1 MKTVALSDI
10 VKKTS
15 KDAEIARLDVKIILD
30 EFLYEVLK
38 EIGRGNKVDL
48 RGFGRFEVREPTLD
62 STRTEPYKRKP
73 TRYVDFKLAATAKK
87 RLRDAGWII
96 PRDA

>member
-15 KDAEIARLDVKIILD
+15 KEKNIPKSDVKLILD
-30 EFLYEVLK
+30 EFLYEVQKLIK
-38 EIGRGNKVDL
+38 RGDKVVI
-48 RGFGRFEVREPTLD
+48 RGLGTFEVKEPSLD
-62 STRTEPYKRKP
+62 PDRTEPYKRKP
-73 TRYVDFKLAATAKK
+73 LRYVDFKLAATAKK
-87 RLRDAGWII
+87 QLRDAGWII